1 MGRKGNKM
9 TLTLWNCI
17 LIGVCAV
24 LVMCATILIAYDAK
38 TKVIAFLVELII
50 FGLIT
55 IGCSVYN
62 THTESGKRSVNSWDS
77 EVNGGIERTVTVYD
91 MQGEEIAKYHGKF
104 DIQEN
109 AQDGI
114 VKVKFDCDG
123 KRHIIYAQTGT
134 VLIDED

>member
-1 MGRKGNKM
+1 M
-9 TLTLWNCI
+9 TLTLGNI
-17 LIGVCAV
+17 LIIGLIAV
-24 LVMCATILIAYDAK
+24 ATIGVTMGMCVSEGMETKAKIIAL
-38 TKVIAFLVELII
+38 FVELIVI
-50 FGLIT
+50 GLIAF
-55 IGCSVYN
+55 GCSIYN
-62 THTESGKRSVNSWDS
+62 THTESGKRSVKSWDS

>member
-1 MGRKGNKM
+1 MM
-9 TLTLWNCI
+9 LTLGNWLI
-17 LIGVCAV
+17 IGFTAVVVIGATIGVCITDGV
-24 LVMCATILIAYDAK
+24 GTKGKIIAL
-38 TKVIAFLVELII
+38 LVEFIF

-55 IGCSVYN
+55 IGCAMYN
-62 THTESGKRSVNSWDS
+62 THTESGKRTLKSWDS
-77 EVNGGIERTVTVYD
+77 EIHGGIERTVTVYD

-104 DIQEN
+104 DVQEN
-109 AQDGI
+109 AQDGV